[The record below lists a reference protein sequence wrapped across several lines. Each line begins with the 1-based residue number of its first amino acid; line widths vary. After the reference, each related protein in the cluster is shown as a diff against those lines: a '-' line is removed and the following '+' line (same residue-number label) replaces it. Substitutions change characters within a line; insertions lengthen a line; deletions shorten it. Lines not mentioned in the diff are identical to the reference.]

1 MNIFRELRSF
11 RISLYP
17 IMLIRFINMLL
28 LTVGLLQN
36 SYAQYA
42 GIEDLKFENYT
53 PPNGL
58 PSDFIETIT
67 QDKYGF
73 IWLGTHNGLLRFDG
87 VQFKSYVHNNADS
100 ASLPDNDARSILG
113 DRSGKV
119 WIASRKGLFYY
130 NYKED
135 NFVKI
140 IARVKG
146 QPVNFA

>member
-1 MNIFRELRSF
+1 
-11 RISLYP
+11 
-17 IMLIRFINMLL
+17 MLL

-87 VQFKSYVHNNADS
+87 VQFKTYLHDGTDS
-100 ASLPDNDARSILG
+100 NSLPDNDARFVLG
-113 DRSGKV
+113 DSSGKI
-119 WIASRKGLFYY
+119 WITSRKGFSREMRR
-130 NYKED
+130 KP
-135 NFVKI
+135 
-140 IARVKG
+140 
-146 QPVNFA
+146 PVPHFLRLSCTLPSHGFRKSPQGSHAERGITDTS